1 MSTPVVD
8 VDLCTG
14 CELCIDIAPNTFEMN
29 EEGISTVVDPQ
40 GDDEEAIE
48 EAIDT
53 CPVEAISWAE

>member
-1 MSTPVVD
+1 MPTPVVD
-8 VDLCTG
+8 PDLCTG
-14 CELCIDIAPNTFEMN
+14 CELCIDIAPSTFEMD
-29 EEGISTVVDPQ
+29 EEGISRVVDPR